1 MTNVYAYIIVFI
13 QSLPD
18 RTWKAGP
25 FIEAVKFSYVTEGNS
40 PNSLAHAIWKW
51 MRSFITA

>member
-40 PNSLAHAIWKW
+40 PNSIAHAIWKW